1 MQSERES
8 SNYLQDARGSTSQ
21 DTDAGDAWFEGSR
34 QPGRSYEAGLMIYW
48 SGAAKTSRIDYSSD
62 DRRQKQVEKIY
73 GSNRIREKKKKKKKK
88 KSMKVWRSV
97 SLPLS

>member
-48 SGAAKTSRIDYSSD
+48 SGAAKTAKNAALITEDKDKWRLEIPSD
-62 DRRQKQVEKIY
+62 IVKNE
-73 GSNRIREKKKKKKKK
+73 
-88 KSMKVWRSV
+88 
-97 SLPLS
+97 